1 MFRYIVEAVDL
12 VATEGWKLLPLYRFD
27 PVTGLWR
34 HRDGPVEPPF
44 RLTDLGYDQATGE
57 VVLPKV
63 PHDRAAESALAVY
76 LDEAQRILA
85 DADAFGEGAVPDLG
99 ADFEHLRWF
108 ELPAACVA

>member
-1 MFRYIVEAVDL
+1 MPEARLEAVDL

-44 RLTDLGYDQATGE
+44 RLTDISYDRETGE
-57 VVLPKV
+57 LRLPDL
-63 PHDRAAESALAVY
+63 PHDRAPESALEGY
-76 LDEAQRILA
+76 LEEAQRILA
-85 DADAFGEGAVPDLG
+85 TTDGLPDDEAPDLG

-108 ELPAACVA
+108 ELPATCVA

>member
-1 MFRYIVEAVDL
+1 VDL

-44 RLTDLGYDQATGE
+44 RLTDVGYDQATGE
-57 VVLPKV
+57 LLLPDL
-63 PHDRAAESALAVY
+63 PHDRAPESALEGY
-76 LDEAQRILA
+76 LEEARRTFSSTGGGG
-85 DADAFGEGAVPDLG
+85 DDGVPDLG
-99 ADFEHLRWF
+99 PDFEHLRWF